1 MSHEYDEIKTHIGRR
16 QSGLT
21 ALAQLV
27 AIYANAGITSTAELA
42 VETGY
47 SERAIRKAKA
57 ELGCR
62 NQDAD
67 GGTRVPKRHRSA
79 GTGVPEAAPECRGT
93 DLATRA
99 LMESSSKILSN
110 EDSKSKNPPYP
121 PKPDFPPPE
130 TKSLDLY
137 VEGADRVRF
146 AQGRLELC
154 SDLRKFW
161 LDQFEGDDKRLDL
174 ALIEVAGRVQRH
186 GHRPLEAQ
194 VSSQLARIVADKR
207 DRDRRYEQ
215 ARASNG
221 SKPNPFAKP
230 AIDWK
235 KFDMLVSKGSA

>member
-1 MSHEYDEIKTHIGRR
+1 MSTIVDDGCAVEGPASAK
-16 QSGLT
+16 
-21 ALAQLV
+21 LV
-27 AIYANAGITSTAELA
+27 AICIAAGITDNRELA
-42 VETGY
+42 KKTGL
-47 SERAIRKAKA
+47 SLRSVQHIRATY
-57 ELGCR
+57 CVDPR
-62 NQDAD
+62 NPLRQ
-67 GGTRVPKRHRSA
+67 
-79 GTGVPEAAPECRGT
+79 EAQPIAQNATHCAQQVAQNAMVCVGT
-93 DLATRA
+93 DIAITRA

-130 TKSLDLY
+130 PKSMDLY
-137 VEGADRVRF
+137 VEGEDRVRF

-161 LDQFEGDDKRLDL
+161 LDQFEGDEKRLDL